1 MLRAPSSSEGPGTCA
16 LGWKKLPLTP
26 GLLLLLQE
34 EASHLMRTGQPQELL
49 SFQKPLLA
57 A

>member
-1 MLRAPSSSEGPGTCA
+1 MLRDPSSSEGPGTCA

-26 GLLLLLQE
+26 GLLLLVEE

-49 SFQKPLLA
+49 SLQKPLLA